1 MIGHTSEELIVVF
14 SVSTC
19 DKDNSIREMGK
30 KEEAKP
36 ATVILGRPGLLL
48 AMNVIRRKQCV
59 HWNCWC
65 SECWQIFTIQ

>member
-1 MIGHTSEELIVVF
+1 MIGHTSEELIDVF

-48 AMNVIRRKQCV
+48 AMNIIRR
-59 HWNCWC
+59 
-65 SECWQIFTIQ
+65 